1 MYSHKRMGSRPRCTG
16 SMHAVKV
23 LLLAVFCLSLT
34 GCLASGRS
42 NCYGRDYCVE
52 RDGPRQ
58 YIRAPDGWGG
68 KYCLQNPT
76 EC

>member
-1 MYSHKRMGSRPRCTG
+1 MLKANTPLFL
-16 SMHAVKV
+16 HACRSLIVIFAMV
-23 LLLAVFCLSLT
+23 SLS
-34 GCLASGRS
+34 GCITTRG
-42 NCYGRDYCVE
+42 CYGRDYCLE

>member
-1 MYSHKRMGSRPRCTG
+1 MGSRPRCTG

-34 GCLASGRS
+34 GCLAISPQSARK
-42 NCYGRDYCVE
+42 NCYGYQGYCQE

-58 YIRAPDGWGG
+58 YIRAPDAYPGN
-68 KYCLQNPT
+68 YCLQNPT

>member
-1 MYSHKRMGSRPRCTG
+1 MKTPLYTIVVLALVLALTACSETMPRKD
-16 SMHAVKV
+16 SQ
-23 LLLAVFCLSLT
+23 
-34 GCLASGRS
+34 
-42 NCYGRDYCVE
+42 
-52 RDGPRQ
+52 RQ

>member
-1 MYSHKRMGSRPRCTG
+1 MYRADSHKRTPLFVHACRILLGSFIIVSLSGCVTTG
-16 SMHAVKV
+16 S
-23 LLLAVFCLSLT
+23 
-34 GCLASGRS
+34 
-42 NCYGRDYCVE
+42 YGSKKSE
-52 RDGPRQ
+52 PRQ